1 MQEQNSA
8 KTLFFTH
15 LYTIGENNIES
26 ENPPEKICGAKMA
39 PQVDYLLKEDIIQPV
54 PYSLIVFQPTL
65 TPF

>member
-8 KTLFFTH
+8 KRLFFTH

-39 PQVDYLLKEDIIQPV
+39 PQNFI
-54 PYSLIVFQPTL
+54 F
-65 TPF
+65 F